1 MTRLLF
7 FHFGSHDAGILCQAV
22 ASLQAANPKIDVLKT
37 ERAGDYVES
46 NESLPTALKI
56 FALGGTRSLLIR
68 YDDPQWKWTLLFAPK
83 APGSELSLWN
93 GSSEFRGTSW
103 KEIVSYLKQRELHFV
118 AVSEG
123 EPLDLE
129 DHHLSV
135 DTFPWEAPRLV
146 VAAVANDVG
155 EYEERLGIVGGIP

>member
-22 ASLQAANPKIDVLKT
+22 ASLQAANPK
-37 ERAGDYVES
+37 
-46 NESLPTALKI
+46 
-56 FALGGTRSLLIR
+56 SLLIR